1 MHAKAFDGRLS
12 DWTTFV
18 MCLQAMFAAQLVG
31 MLSGCVLAPATF
43 QMFVAGQPN
52 LGEPGS
58 EYPAPFAQVYRN
70 MAVVGVGGT
79 GELGK
84 NCLWVSNLNGII
96 LSRDSHCLGRLHNTP
111 QFAVSVMVLEEED
124 EEEEEELDSILQIAV
139 VVMLH
144 CVICLKLLSCPQF
157 E

>member
-1 MHAKAFDGRLS
+1 MNLHLCLS
-12 DWTTFV
+12 EIEFAV
-18 MCLQAMFAAQLVG
+18 QAMFAAQLVG
-31 MLSGCVLAPATF
+31 MLAGCFLAPATF

-84 NCLWVSNLNGII
+84 NCLWVSQLPV
-96 LSRDSHCLGRLHNTP
+96 C
-111 QFAVSVMVLEEED
+111 VSPC
-124 EEEEEELDSILQIAV
+124 ATA
-139 VVMLH
+139 
-144 CVICLKLLSCPQF
+144 
-157 E
+157 

>member
-1 MHAKAFDGRLS
+1 MHAKHLMGAFLTGQA
-12 DWTTFV
+12 FV
-18 MCLQAMFAAQLVG
+18 VCLQAMFAAQLVG

-43 QMFVAGQPN
+43 QMFVAGQSD

-111 QFAVSVMVLEEED
+111 QFAVSVMVLEEE
-124 EEEEEELDSILQIAV
+124 EEEEDLTA
-139 VVMLH
+139 
-144 CVICLKLLSCPQF
+144 F
-157 E
+157 YR

>member
-1 MHAKAFDGRLS
+1 
-12 DWTTFV
+12 
-18 MCLQAMFAAQLVG
+18 MFAAQLVG
-31 MLSGCVLAPATF
+31 MLAGCVLAPATF

-84 NCLWVSNLNGII
+84 NCLWVS
-96 LSRDSHCLGRLHNTP
+96 
-111 QFAVSVMVLEEED
+111 
-124 EEEEEELDSILQIAV
+124 
-139 VVMLH
+139 
-144 CVICLKLLSCPQF
+144 
-157 E
+157 